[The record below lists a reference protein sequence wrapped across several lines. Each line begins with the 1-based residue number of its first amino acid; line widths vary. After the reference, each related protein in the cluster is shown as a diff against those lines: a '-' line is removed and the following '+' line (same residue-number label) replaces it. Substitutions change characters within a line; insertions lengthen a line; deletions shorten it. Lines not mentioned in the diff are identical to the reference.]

1 MSEAGRP
8 PDDTPAEDL
17 KDLYDN
23 APCGYLS
30 LSPDGRVVK
39 LNRTLCDWI
48 GREEDEILGRTVHE
62 ILSFG
67 GKIAF
72 ETHLAP
78 LLRLQGFVHE
88 IALDLVDAR
97 GNKIPVIA
105 NAAERRGEGERH
117 LFTRLT
123 VFKAVDRRTF
133 ERSLIEA
140 RIKAET
146 QARAEHEAIELRDQ
160 FIAVLGHD
168 LRNPLAALEAGTRLV
183 KRCEGLGKRE
193 HLILR
198 EMEGSIARANRLI
211 DDVMDFARGR
221 LGGGLAVQKTADAP
235 LQQALEQVAAE
246 SRAIAPRREFD
257 VSLALERAVDCDADR
272 IGQLASNLMGNA
284 ISHGA
289 PDQPVRLEARTTN
302 DEFILSVANGGDP
315 IPAAARARLFEPFYR
330 ADFREGQKGLGL
342 GLFIAS
348 EIARLH
354 GGTLDVA
361 SDERETRFTLTMPRR
376 DPDAGDAAAD
386 PA

>member
-1 MSEAGRP
+1 LSEAGRP

-183 KRCEGLGKRE
+183 KRCEGLGERE

-386 PA
+386 PV